1 MVKTGRLD
9 GVVKT
14 NKCSAFNDLL
24 IRMRIKVGLICKK
37 KTSYSELVERY
48 QIQLRAFDTLGWLW
62 NVVAALALDLWS
74 WLSRK
79 KRCLLQASDA
89 PSNYFA
95 LGLAPFN
102 YFASLSSGKRQPL
115 LSGWLTFR
123 HSVGE
128 HQESRGFV
136 TSSFKTSYSEGRDIL
151 CSKDGSSYYV

>member
-1 MVKTGRLD
+1 MVTTGPLD
-9 GVVKT
+9 RVVKT
-14 NKCSAFNDLL
+14 NKCSAFNYLL
-24 IRMRIKVGLICKK
+24 IWMRIKVGLICKK
-37 KTSYSELVERY
+37 KNIIFGAGREISD
-48 QIQLRAFDTLGWLW
+48 LRAFDTLGWLW

-89 PSNYFA
+89 RSNYFA
-95 LGLAPFN
+95 LGLARSN

-151 CSKDGSSYYV
+151 CSKNGYSYYV